1 MLHELSQLLVT
12 VPGVVSREEYGD
24 AVTTA
29 NCLGKR
35 TSANRRISLQHLK
48 ELYGLDPRVVLFR
61 IFKQLWSQHESSRPL
76 LALLLALA
84 RDPLLQATATPV
96 LWTPYGHELAR
107 QPMKD
112 ALLEATGDR
121 LNEKTL
127 DKVMRNAASSWTQS
141 GHLRGR
147 GRKSRQRVLATPAAT
162 AYALVL
168 GFAAGRRGRLL
179 FETPWVLVLDAGTD
193 ELIELAVAAKRLGL
207 LDLKQSGSMIEVSF
221 PTMFNAK
228 ERELIHGAYRQ
239 VS

>member
-1 MLHELSQLLVT
+1 
-12 VPGVVSREEYGD
+12 
-24 AVTTA
+24 
-29 NCLGKR
+29 
-35 TSANRRISLQHLK
+35 
-48 ELYGLDPRVVLFR
+48 
-61 IFKQLWSQHESSRPL
+61 
-76 LALLLALA
+76 
-84 RDPLLQATATPV
+84 
-96 LWTPYGHELAR
+96 
-107 QPMKD
+107 MKD

-127 DKVMRNAASSWTQS
+127 DKVVRNAASSWTQS

-147 GRKSRQRVLATPAAT
+147 GRKSRQRVLATPAAI

-168 GFAAGRRGRLL
+168 GFAADRRGRLL
-179 FETPWVLVLDAGTD
+179 FETPWISVLDAGTD

-207 LDLKQSGSMIEVSF
+207 LDLKQSGSIIEVSF